1 MKRTFKNGKQIIS
14 VESEIIENLISLIG
28 KEPSECKFGLEFSGK
43 LSRIEM
49 VKGLESISLKFSDL
63 EKAKELGDK
72 IYSSLAPVGSVWT
85 SPRNL
90 EKNKEIVVEENC
102 MKYNW
107 RLATFGIQS
116 VTVAPNNKDLTIN
129 FNGGKCHVYLDIDK

>member
-1 MKRTFKNGKQIIS
+1 MKRTFKNKRQIIS
-14 VESEIIENLISLIG
+14 VESEIIEKLISLIG

-85 SPRNL
+85 SPMNL
-90 EKNKEIVVEENC
+90 EKNKEIVVEENS

-129 FNGGKCHVYLDIDK
+129 FNGGKCHVYLDL